1 MKVQTVDSIQGNL
14 GIEYTTDELV
24 VAIDYWINRELDR
37 PIKGLGVVEPPEVA
51 PAEEKFL
58 GGGEK
63 VVADHEPPVV
73 IDNELIV
80 GDAILANPAPV
91 EPVGQ
96 QALDVTEVVVTPPT
110 PKPQVDEGLGVVQ
123 FFAIII
129 FCSIVLYILRKFNE
143 LK

>member
-58 GGGEK
+58 GGGEE
-63 VVADHEPPVV
+63 VVADLEPPVV

-80 GDAILANPAPV
+80 GDAILANPV
-91 EPVGQ
+91 PVGQ

-110 PKPQVDEGLGVVQ
+110 PKPQVDEGLGVV
-123 FFAIII
+123 
-129 FCSIVLYILRKFNE
+129 
-143 LK
+143 